1 MIEPKKKRFTSIKMN
16 GKTEPSSCNFESIDH
31 HKETHMQMV
40 SYSKHNILNLNT
52 NTQLMVSYSKILD

>member
-1 MIEPKKKRFTSIKMN
+1 MN